1 LPFYA
6 TFLLR
11 WSLVWQLLI
20 EIMQK
25 NYLKRSVILM
35 SVIGTTTFSS
45 CSKQDSPQPEPTVMA
60 TPGESTNLLLATT
73 SPSSSM
79 TGSGLMLGINGHM
92 GDAPY
97 LATSP
102 TKQIQILKDRGMKWY
117 RLNVQTKSDGTASSS
132 NLLEALQA
140 AATSGGVKIL
150 PMLYLRTLDYSKSQ
164 AESYQLGKTLG
175 GNFAAKYGKYFDYY
189 NLGNDLELHLLYPDK
204 SGQSQNHFNRAK
216 FNVVA
221 AYLKGMDEGIKAKDP
236 GAKTMI
242 SAGWLHYAFLRMCD
256 WYGVKFDVV
265 GYNWYSD
272 MEAPAAKSPY
282 NIPDITVK
290 LASLFPGKPIWFTE
304 FNYRY
309 KTNSSS
315 NETDQNAFV
324 TKFIAKCKAN
334 PQVKVAIVYQLFDE
348 PYKEGNETTYGIIKW
363 TSQYTTWANKVLSKT
378 FMASSN

>member
-1 LPFYA
+1 MKKTYF
-6 TFLLR
+6 
-11 WSLVWQLLI
+11 
-20 EIMQK
+20 K
-25 NYLKRSVILM
+25 KSVILM
-35 SVIGTTTFSS
+35 SVLGSALSVTFSS
-45 CSKQDSPQPEPTVMA
+45 CSKQDNPQPETTVMA
-60 TPGESTNLLLATT
+60 TAPVESSDLLLATT

-140 AATSGGVKIL
+140 AATAGGVKIL

-164 AESYQLGKTLG
+164 AEAYQSGKTLG
-175 GNFAAKYGKYFDYY
+175 GNFAAKYGRYFDYY
-189 NLGNDLELHLLYPDK
+189 NLGNDLELPLLYSNK
-204 SGQSQNHFNRAK
+204 SGQSQNDYNRAK

-282 NIPDITVK
+282 YIPDITKK
-290 LASLFPGKPIWFTE
+290 LASLFPDKPIWFTE

-309 KTNSSS
+309 KSTSTTT

-324 TKFIAKCKAN
+324 TKFVAKCKAN
-334 PQVKVAIVYQLFDE
+334 PQVKVAILYQLFDE
-348 PYKEGNETTYGIIKW
+348 PYKSGNEKNYGILKW
-363 TSQYTTWANKVLSKT
+363 TSQYTTWANKTLSKT
-378 FMASSN
+378 FMSASN

>member
-1 LPFYA
+1 MDAP
-6 TFLLR
+6 
-11 WSLVWQLLI
+11 VQ
-20 EIMQK
+20 
-25 NYLKRSVILM
+25 
-35 SVIGTTTFSS
+35 
-45 CSKQDSPQPEPTVMA
+45 
-60 TPGESTNLLLATT
+60 STDLLLATT
-73 SPSSSM
+73 SPSSSLS
-79 TGSGLMLGINGHM
+79 GSVLMLGINGHM

-102 TKQIQILKDRGMKWY
+102 AKQIQMLKDRGMKWY

-132 NLLEALQA
+132 SLLEALQA
-140 AATSGGVKIL
+140 AATSGGVNIL

-175 GNFAAKYGKYFDYY
+175 GNFAAKYGKYFTYY
-189 NLGNDLELHLLYPDK
+189 NLGNDLELPLLYDNQ
-204 SGQSQNHFNRAK
+204 SGQSQNDYNRAK

-242 SAGWLHYAFLRMCD
+242 SAGWLHYGFLKMCES
-256 WYGVKFDVV
+256 YGVGFDVV

-272 MEAPAAKSPY
+272 MEGAAAKSPY
-282 NIPDITVK
+282 YISDITKK
-290 LASLFPGKPIWFTE
+290 LSSLFPTKPIWFTE

-309 KTNSSS
+309 KATSTT

-348 PYKEGNETTYGIIKW
+348 PYKSTQERSYGILKW
-363 TSQYTTWANKVLSKT
+363 TTQYTTWANKILSKT
-378 FMASSN
+378 FMSASN